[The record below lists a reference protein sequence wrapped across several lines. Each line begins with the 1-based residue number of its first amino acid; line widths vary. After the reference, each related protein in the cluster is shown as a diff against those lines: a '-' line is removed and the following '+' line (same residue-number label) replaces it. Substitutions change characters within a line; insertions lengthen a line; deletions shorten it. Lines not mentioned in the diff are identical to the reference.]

1 MIVDSIRQLL
11 KYLQGIRFRIVLNSL
26 AGILNVCAGLFFVW
40 VSKQLIDI
48 ATRSMEGNM
57 THYIVLLIAT
67 MCSQILLSV
76 LKNRLETETD
86 IYFKNK
92 WRHNLFSHLMISAW
106 NGKESFHSG
115 DAVNR
120 IEEDVRVVAEGI
132 CKSVPAVIITSFQ
145 FLGAFLFL
153 SKLNTRLAW
162 TLIFIMPLFLV
173 LSKVYVKRMRR
184 FTKEIRNL
192 DSQVQSHIQEKLQYK
207 VLIQTLAQN
216 IPVADKLDA
225 IQSILYN
232 RVMKRANFTV
242 FSRML
247 IMAGFATGYL
257 IAFLWGIKGIYE
269 GAITFG
275 MMTAFLQLVGQI
287 QRPLVEL
294 SQYIPSLAHTITS
307 AERLNELDDLTT
319 EVQGEQEMLDGQVGI
334 RLENI
339 SFAYPD
345 GKRQIIEHL
354 SYDFTPGSRTA
365 IVGETGVGKST
376 LIRLML
382 ALLQPREGKVCLYNS
397 MREREATPLTRCNL
411 IYVPQG
417 NTLLSGT
424 IRDNLLLGNPDA
436 TDQELRKVLTTAV
449 ADFIYDL
456 PDGLDTL
463 CGERGTGLSEGQAQ
477 RLCIARGLL
486 RPGNILLLDEFSS
499 SLDRET
505 ERLLMERLI
514 SQAEDKTLIFITHRE
529 IVAQYCDQ
537 TIKLERKDS
546 ESSYA

>member
-1 MIVDSIRQLL
+1 MPINSIRQIGR
-11 KYLQGIRFRIVLNSL
+11 YLSGIHFRILLISS

-40 VSKQLIDI
+40 ISKQLIDI
-48 ATRSMEGNM
+48 ATRSIEGNM
-57 THYIVLLIAT
+57 AHYIVLLIAT
-67 MCSQILLSV
+67 MVGQIILSA
-76 LKNRLETETD
+76 LKNRMEAEND
-86 IYFKNK
+86 IYFKNR
-92 WRHNLFSHLMISAW
+92 WRYKLFSRLMDSTW

-132 CKSVPAVIITSFQ
+132 CKSLPAVIVTSFQ

-153 SKLNTRLAW
+153 TRLNAQLAW
-162 TLIFIMPLFLV
+162 TLIFIMPVFLV
-173 LSKVYVKRMRR
+173 LSKIYVKRMRR
-184 FTKEIRNL
+184 FTEEIRNL
-192 DSQVQSHIQEKLQYK
+192 DSRVQSHIQEKLQYK
-207 VLIQTLAQN
+207 VLIQTLGQN
-216 IPVADKLDA
+216 IPVTTKLNS

-232 RVMKRANFTV
+232 RVIKRANFTV
-242 FSRML
+242 FSRTL
-247 IMAGFATGYL
+247 IMSGFAAGYL
-257 IAFLWGIKGIYE
+257 IAFLWGIRGIYE

-294 SQYIPSLAHTITS
+294 SQYIPSIVHTITS

-319 EVQGEQEMLDGQVGI
+319 EIQGKQQMLHGQVGV

-345 GKRQIIEHL
+345 GDRQIIEHL
-354 SYDFTPGSRTA
+354 SCDFTPGSRTA
-365 IVGETGVGKST
+365 IMGETGVGKST

-382 ALLQPREGKVCLYNS
+382 ALLQPREGKVYLYNS
-397 MREREATPLTRCNL
+397 TQELEASPLTRCNL
-411 IYVPQG
+411 VYVPQG

-424 IRDNLLLGNPDA
+424 IRDNLLLGNPNA
-436 TDQELRKVLTTAV
+436 TDQELRKVLMTTV
-449 ADFIYDL
+449 ADFVYDL

-463 CGERGTGLSEGQAQ
+463 CGERGAGLSEGQSQ
-477 RLCIARGLL
+477 RICIARGLL

-499 SLDRET
+499 SLDKET

-514 SQAEDKTLIFITHRE
+514 SQTKDKTLIFITHRE
-529 IVAQYCDQ
+529 IVTQYCGQ
-537 TIKLERKDS
+537 TIKLERRS
-546 ESSYA
+546 R

>member
-1 MIVDSIRQLL
+1 M
-11 KYLQGIRFRIVLNSL
+11 
-26 AGILNVCAGLFFVW
+26 LNVCAGLFFVW
-40 VSKQLIDI
+40 ISKQLIDI
-48 ATRSMEGNM
+48 ATRSIEGNM
-57 THYIVLLIAT
+57 VHYIVLLIAT
-67 MCSQILLSV
+67 MVGQIILSA
-76 LKNRLETETD
+76 LKNRLEAEND
-86 IYFKNK
+86 IYFKNR
-92 WRHNLFSHLMISAW
+92 WRYKLFSRLMDSIW

-132 CKSVPAVIITSFQ
+132 CKSLPAVIVTSFQ
-145 FLGAFLFL
+145 FLAAFLFL
-153 SKLNTRLAW
+153 AKLNAQLAW
-162 TLIFIMPLFLV
+162 TLIFIMPVFLI
-173 LSKVYVKRMRR
+173 LSKIYVKRMRR
-184 FTKEIRNL
+184 FTEEIRNL
-192 DSQVQSHIQEKLQYK
+192 DSRVQSHIQEKLQYK
-207 VLIQTLAQN
+207 VLIQTLGQN
-216 IPVADKLDA
+216 IPVTAKLNS

-232 RVMKRANFTV
+232 RVIKRTNFTV
-242 FSRML
+242 FSRTL
-247 IMAGFATGYL
+247 IMAGFAAGYL
-257 IAFLWGIKGIYE
+257 IAFLWGIRGIYE

-294 SQYIPSLAHTITS
+294 SQYIPSLVHTITS

-319 EVQGEQEMLDGQVGI
+319 EMQGEQQMLHGQVGV

-345 GKRQIIEHL
+345 GNRQIIEHL
-354 SYDFTPGSRTA
+354 SCDFTPGSRTA

-382 ALLQPREGKVCLYNS
+382 ALLQPREGKVYLYNS
-397 MREREATPLTRCNL
+397 TQELEASPLTRCNL

-424 IRDNLLLGNPDA
+424 IRDNLLLGNPNA
-436 TDQELRKVLTTAV
+436 ADQELRKVLMTAV
-449 ADFIYDL
+449 ADFVYDL

-463 CGERGTGLSEGQAQ
+463 CGERGAGLSEGQAQ
-477 RLCIARGLL
+477 RICIARGLL

-499 SLDRET
+499 SLDKET

-514 SQAEDKTLIFITHRE
+514 SQTKDKTLIFITHRE
-529 IVAQYCDQ
+529 IVAQYCGQ
-537 TIKLERKDS
+537 TIKLERRNR
-546 ESSYA
+546 

>member
-1 MIVDSIRQLL
+1 MRVNSIRQIL
-11 KYLQGIRFRIVLNSL
+11 KYLQGVRFRIVLNSL

-48 ATRSMEGNM
+48 ATRSIEGNM

-67 MCSQILLSV
+67 MCSQIILSA

-92 WRHNLFSHLMISAW
+92 WRHKLFSHLMISTW

-132 CKSVPAVIITSFQ
+132 CKSLPAVIITSFQ
-145 FLGAFLFL
+145 FLAAFLFL
-153 SKLNTRLAW
+153 SKLNTQLAW
-162 TLIFIMPLFLV
+162 TLIFIMPVFLI
-173 LSKVYVKRMRR
+173 LSKVYIKRMRR
-184 FTKEIRNL
+184 FTEEIRNL
-192 DSQVQSHIQEKLQYK
+192 DSRVQSHIQEKLQYR

-216 IPVADKLDA
+216 IPVSDKLDA

-232 RVMKRANFTV
+232 RVMKRTNFTV

-247 IMAGFATGYL
+247 IMAGFATGYV

-294 SQYIPSLAHTITS
+294 SQYIPSLVHTITS
-307 AERLNELDDLTT
+307 AERLNELDGLTI
-319 EVQGEQEMLDGQVGI
+319 EVQGEQQMLDGEVGI

-339 SFAYPD
+339 SFSYPD
-345 GKRQIIEHL
+345 GKRQIIERL

-382 ALLQPREGKVCLYNS
+382 ALLQPREGRVYLYNS
-397 MREREATPLTRCNL
+397 IQELEASPLTRCNL
-411 IYVPQG
+411 VYVPQG

-424 IRDNLLLGNPDA
+424 IRDNLLLGNPNA
-436 TDQELRKVLTTAV
+436 TEQDLRKVLTTAV

-456 PDGLDTL
+456 PEGLDTL

-477 RLCIARGLL
+477 RICIARGLL

-499 SLDRET
+499 SLDKET

-514 SQAEDKTLIFITHRE
+514 SQTEDKTLVFITHRE

-537 TIKLERKDS
+537 TIKLELKSR
-546 ESSYA
+546 

>member
-1 MIVDSIRQLL
+1 MPINSIRQIGR
-11 KYLQGIRFRIVLNSL
+11 YLSGIRFRILLISL
-26 AGILNVCAGLFFVW
+26 AGMLNVCAGLFFVW
-40 VSKQLIDI
+40 ISKQLIDI
-48 ATRSMEGNM
+48 ATRSIEGNM
-57 THYIVLLIAT
+57 VHYIVLLIAT
-67 MCSQILLSV
+67 MVGQIILSA
-76 LKNRLETETD
+76 LKNRLEAEND
-86 IYFKNK
+86 IYFKNR
-92 WRHNLFSHLMISAW
+92 WRYKLFSRLMDSIW

-120 IEEDVRVVAEGI
+120 IEEDVRVVAEGL
-132 CKSVPAVIITSFQ
+132 CKSLPAVIVTSFQ
-145 FLGAFLFL
+145 FLAAFLFL
-153 SKLNTRLAW
+153 AKLNAQLAW
-162 TLIFIMPLFLV
+162 TLIFIMPVFLI
-173 LSKVYVKRMRR
+173 LSKIYVKRMRR
-184 FTKEIRNL
+184 FTEEIRNL
-192 DSQVQSHIQEKLQYK
+192 DSRVQSHIQEKLQYK
-207 VLIQTLAQN
+207 VLIQTLGQN
-216 IPVADKLDA
+216 IPVTAKLNS

-232 RVMKRANFTV
+232 RVIKRTNFTV
-242 FSRML
+242 FSRTL
-247 IMAGFATGYL
+247 IMAGFAAGYL
-257 IAFLWGIKGIYE
+257 IAFLWGIRGIYE

-319 EVQGEQEMLDGQVGI
+319 EMQGEQQMLHGQVGV

-345 GKRQIIEHL
+345 GNRQIIEHL
-354 SYDFTPGSRTA
+354 SCDFTPGSRTA

-382 ALLQPREGKVCLYNS
+382 ALLQPREGKVYLYNS
-397 MREREATPLTRCNL
+397 TQELEASPLTRCNL

-424 IRDNLLLGNPDA
+424 IRDNLLLGNPNA
-436 TDQELRKVLTTAV
+436 ADQELRKVLMTAV
-449 ADFIYDL
+449 ADFVYDL

-463 CGERGTGLSEGQAQ
+463 CGERGAGLSEGQAQ
-477 RLCIARGLL
+477 RICIARGLL

-499 SLDRET
+499 SLDKET

-514 SQAEDKTLIFITHRE
+514 SQTKDKTLIFITHRE
-529 IVAQYCDQ
+529 IVAQYCGQ
-537 TIKLERKDS
+537 TIKLERRNR
-546 ESSYA
+546 

>member
-1 MIVDSIRQLL
+1 MPINSIRQIGR
-11 KYLQGIRFRIVLNSL
+11 YLSGIRFRILLISL
-26 AGILNVCAGLFFVW
+26 AGMLNVCAGLFFVW
-40 VSKQLIDI
+40 ISKQLIDI
-48 ATRSMEGNM
+48 ATRSIEGNM
-57 THYIVLLIAT
+57 VHYIVLLIAT
-67 MCSQILLSV
+67 MVGQIILSA
-76 LKNRLETETD
+76 LKNRLEAEND
-86 IYFKNK
+86 IYFKNR
-92 WRHNLFSHLMISAW
+92 WRYKLFSRLMDSIW

-132 CKSVPAVIITSFQ
+132 CKSLPAVIVTSFQ
-145 FLGAFLFL
+145 FLAAFLFL
-153 SKLNTRLAW
+153 AKLNAQLAW
-162 TLIFIMPLFLV
+162 TLIFIMPVFLI
-173 LSKVYVKRMRR
+173 LSKIYVKRMRR
-184 FTKEIRNL
+184 FTEEIRNL
-192 DSQVQSHIQEKLQYK
+192 DSRVQSHIQEKLQYK
-207 VLIQTLAQN
+207 VLIQTLGQN
-216 IPVADKLDA
+216 IPVTAKLNS

-232 RVMKRANFTV
+232 RVIKRTNFTV
-242 FSRML
+242 FSRTL
-247 IMAGFATGYL
+247 IMAGFAAGYL
-257 IAFLWGIKGIYE
+257 IAFLWGIRGIYE

-294 SQYIPSLAHTITS
+294 SQYIPSLVHTITS

-319 EVQGEQEMLDGQVGI
+319 EMQGEQQMLHGQVGV

-345 GKRQIIEHL
+345 GNRQIIEHL
-354 SYDFTPGSRTA
+354 SCDFTPGSRTA

-382 ALLQPREGKVCLYNS
+382 ALLQPREGKVYLYNS
-397 MREREATPLTRCNL
+397 TQELEASPLTRCNL

-424 IRDNLLLGNPDA
+424 IRDNLLLGNPNA
-436 TDQELRKVLTTAV
+436 ADQELRKVLMTAV
-449 ADFIYDL
+449 ADFVYDL

-463 CGERGTGLSEGQAQ
+463 CGERGAGLSEGQAQ
-477 RLCIARGLL
+477 RICIARGLL

-499 SLDRET
+499 SLDKET

-514 SQAEDKTLIFITHRE
+514 SQTKDKTLIFITHRE
-529 IVAQYCDQ
+529 IVAQYCGQ
-537 TIKLERKDS
+537 TIKLERRNR
-546 ESSYA
+546 